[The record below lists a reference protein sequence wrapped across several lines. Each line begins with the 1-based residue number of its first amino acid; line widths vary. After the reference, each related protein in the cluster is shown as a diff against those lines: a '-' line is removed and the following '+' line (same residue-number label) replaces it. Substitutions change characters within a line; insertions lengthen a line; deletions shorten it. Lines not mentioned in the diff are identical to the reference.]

1 MWWIDQPHNFGM
13 KNRHGIGK
21 NHRVSQEKH
30 AARPRSQTDI
40 LLIATLGSLLHNSAC
55 SIIFCVHVKHVLHL
69 AAWERDKAMRMEG
82 PARLR
87 CRCFHA
93 EVNMYMQPSPSL
105 LARDIFS
112 VMQLWSSLPSF
123 SISLSRDMTEKSGM
137 ITLEE
142 LFLPSLT
149 PCGYLCLK
157 NIGPSCW
164 RPCSLVSLSFPS
176 LTSLSSLNV

>member
-1 MWWIDQPHNFGM
+1 
-13 KNRHGIGK
+13 
-21 NHRVSQEKH
+21 
-30 AARPRSQTDI
+30 
-40 LLIATLGSLLHNSAC
+40 
-55 SIIFCVHVKHVLHL
+55 
-69 AAWERDKAMRMEG
+69 MRMEG

-164 RPCSLVSLSFPS
+164 RPCSLVSLSF
-176 LTSLSSLNV
+176 LSLSHPCLHWMSRGAWQELVCDFSWSHRVFLVLYDRERSGEQLCGHMECCEAKRSLQPVKGTGRARRQMLYISGQDQIG